1 MALGWRIVAVKCRDL
16 QGHFFSLH
24 SFNFF
29 FNFVSTQ
36 RTMWRLIWTC
46 VVGRCTLIVRNEIL
60 LRRIIHKNLW
70 TYRDRNPPY
79 SRERTMYSLLLWFK
93 KKKSIILIISLQR
106 ESVAS
111 NCKPRHIILTTHK
124 INFQIIKKKKN
135 NSRNKSSVFIF
146 SCTTSQHP
154 YTQPVQRSRCIF
166 RTGRAAGTVS
176 NTQPRG

>member
-1 MALGWRIVAVKCRDL
+1 MIFKDT
-16 QGHFFSLH
+16 
-24 SFNFF
+24 SFLFTPSTFF

-46 VVGRCTLIVRNEIL
+46 AVGRCTLIVRNEIL

-124 INFQIIKKKKN
+124 INFQIIKKKKIIPETRAPFLYFLAPLLN
-135 NSRNKSSVFIF
+135 IHIRNRCSDLDASSG
-146 SCTTSQHP
+146 P
-154 YTQPVQRSRCIF
+154 EEQPVPF
-166 RTGRAAGTVS
+166 RTRNHVV
-176 NTQPRG
+176 R